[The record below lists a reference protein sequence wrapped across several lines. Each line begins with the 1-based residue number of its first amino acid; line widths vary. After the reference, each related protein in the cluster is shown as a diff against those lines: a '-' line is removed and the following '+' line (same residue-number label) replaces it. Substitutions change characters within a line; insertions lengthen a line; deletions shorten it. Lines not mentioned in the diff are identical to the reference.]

1 MDKAVFQPI
10 EKLPAYK
17 RTSEAV
23 EAHNTPVA
31 VFGMTDSQRCHF
43 FAALKYSRPILYI
56 APNDLKCRRIADEL
70 SSMTDAECMIFHT
83 DDSILFS
90 RDSGSRDIDALRISV
105 LNTLRTPPFD
115 AGSYRPIVVT
125 TAGALLRPL
134 IKPGVFDSSIRL
146 VRQGD
151 TLDITELVS
160 FLVMA
165 GYERVPIAESH
176 GQFSIRGGIIDIVCP
191 GGENGVRIELFG
203 DDVDSL
209 REYDPSSQR
218 STSSVESY
226 CITPAREMVLN
237 EEKTKHTA
245 TQLRLAISRFF
256 SKYKADDA
264 DEKRRRFEALTENA
278 PEKAFLP
285 FTGAETC
292 FLTEYFA
299 VPPLIVIDEPRAVA
313 EQAAGIMN
321 DFHQTLTSM
330 LERGEALPKYEKNL
344 ASIDSLYSE
353 IRDFDILMFQGFS
366 GKTDGF
372 NPKVVCQVEARGL
385 APFYGNID
393 ALYTEVNRLA
403 SSGGR
408 ILIQLGTQ
416 PKAERIAEELGKRGC
431 YTLRLEDLSG
441 DWPAGT
447 VCTCAGGIENGFV
460 YADVNYTVIT
470 EQDIF
475 VQKQTSRRPKH
486 RNIAGASPIRNWS
499 DLNIGDVVV
508 HESHGVGI
516 FRGVKV
522 IEAGG
527 VKRDYLQIDYSG
539 TDKLYV
545 PAEQMDCL
553 QKYIGMEENAP
564 KLNKLGGNEWNA
576 TKARVR
582 KSVEDLTEQL
592 SALYAQR
599 SVIKGHSFSPDS
611 PWQIQFEEDFP
622 YQETADQLTA
632 VSEIKKDMESE
643 HVMDRLL
650 CGDVG
655 YGKTEVALRAAFKAV
670 LDNKQVAIL
679 APTTIL
685 VQQHY
690 NTLLER
696 FSGYPVKCEMIS
708 RFRTQAEKQRILQ
721 SLEYGGIDIIVGTHA
736 LLGKNIKY
744 KDLGLLIIDE
754 EQRFGVKHK
763 ERIKEMKK
771 SVDVLTMTATPIPRT
786 LHMSLTGI
794 RDMSL
799 IEEPPEDRYPVQ
811 TFCLD
816 YSDSLVRDAIMRE
829 LHRGGQVFYVVSRV
843 IGMETVYKRL
853 TGLVPE
859 ASVCVAHGQMSPGEL
874 EDTMMDFYNGQYN
887 VLVCTTIIENGI
899 DVPLANTLI
908 VQDADRF
915 GLSQL
920 YQMRGRVGRSNRVAY
935 AYFMIQPN
943 KAVSETAQKRLEAIR
958 DFTDLG
964 AGFKIAMRDLEI
976 RGAGNLMGSA
986 QHGHMSAVGYEMYCR
1001 LVEEAVNKLKGNPEN
1016 AVDIQTNIDMHI
1028 NAHIPESYIPA
1039 EKHRISAYKRIA
1051 GISNDDELSDV
1062 IDELTDRY
1070 GDTPDEVINLM
1081 NIAYLKNLASKAGIA
1096 SISQKDNQLVCTL
1109 HPQAKPPL
1117 ESFTRLLVDNPGIL
1131 TLRATEPPVLL
1142 IAYKPNT
1149 AKLSKT
1155 NTDPGITYKELL
1167 KTALRLFSAL

>member
-1 MDKAVFQPI
+1 MNKAVFKPI
-10 EKLPAYK
+10 EKLPELLRVRDALA
-17 RTSEAV
+17 S
-23 EAHNTPVA
+23 HSTPVA
-31 VFGMTDSQRCHF
+31 VFGLTDSQRCHF
-43 FAALKYSRPILYI
+43 FAALESPRPILYI
-56 APNDLKCRRIADEL
+56 AANDLKCRRIADEL
-70 SSMTDAECMIFHT
+70 STLNDSDGRIFHE

-105 LNTLRTPPFD
+105 LNTLRTPFD
-115 AGSYRPIVVT
+115 GDGHRPIVVT

-134 IKPGVFDSSIRL
+134 VKPEIFDRSLRL

-151 TLDITELVS
+151 TLDLDELTA

-165 GYERVPIAESH
+165 GYERVPTAESH
-176 GQFSIRGGIIDIVCP
+176 GQFSIRGGIVDIVCP
-191 GGENGVRIELFG
+191 GGQNGIRIELFG

-209 REYDPSSQR
+209 REYDPESQR
-218 STSSVESY
+218 STESVESY
-226 CITPAREMVLN
+226 CITPAREMILTD
-237 EEKTKHTA
+237 EMTQTLA
-245 TQLRLAISRFF
+245 SQLRSAAKRFF
-256 SKYKADDA
+256 ENYNGEDG
-264 DEKRRRFEALTENA
+264 EQKRRRFEALSECM
-278 PEKAFLP
+278 PEKSMLP
-285 FTGAETC
+285 FANTETC
-292 FLTEYFA
+292 FLTDYFA
-299 VPPLIVIDEPRAVA
+299 EPPLVIIDEPKAVS
-313 EQAAGIMN
+313 EQASGVLGN
-321 DFHQTLTSM
+321 FQQTLTSM

-344 ASIDSLYSE
+344 ASADSLYADL
-353 IRDFDILMFQGFS
+353 RTLDILMFQAFS

-372 NPKVVCQVEARGL
+372 NPKTVCRIGARNSS
-385 APFYGNID
+385 PFYGNID
-393 ALYTEVNRLA
+393 ALAEEVSRLTEN
-403 SSGGR
+403 GGR
-408 ILIQLGTQ
+408 VLLQLGTQ
-416 PKAERIAEELGKRGC
+416 PKAERIAEELRDRNC
-431 YTLRLEDLSG
+431 NSAPLESLG
-441 DWPAGT
+441 DEWQGGL
-447 VCTCAGGIENGFV
+447 VCTCAGGLERGFV
-460 YADVNYTVIT
+460 YTDIGYAVIT

-475 VQKQTSRRPKH
+475 VQKQVSRRPKH
-486 RNIAGASPIRNWS
+486 RNVAGASPIRNWS
-499 DLNIGDVVV
+499 DLTVGDIVV
-508 HESHGVGI
+508 HDSHGVGI

-539 TDKLYV
+539 ADKLYV

-564 KLNKLGGNEWNA
+564 RLNKLGGNEWNA

-582 KSVEDLTEQL
+582 KSVEDLTDQL
-592 SALYAQR
+592 STLYAQR
-599 SVIKGHSFSPDS
+599 AVTKGHSFAPDS
-611 PWQIQFEEDFP
+611 PWQLQFEADFP
-622 YQETADQLTA
+622 YQETDDQLAA
-632 VSEIKKDMESE
+632 VSEIKRDMESE
-643 HVMDRLL
+643 RVMDRLL

-708 RFRTQAEKQRILQ
+708 RFRTPTEKQRILQ

-736 LLGKNIKY
+736 LLAKNIRY

-763 ERIKEMKK
+763 ERIKELKK

-799 IEEPPEDRYPVQ
+799 IEEAPHNRCPVQ

-816 YSDSLVRDAIMRE
+816 YSESLVRDAVLRE
-829 LHRGGQVFYVVSRV
+829 LNRGGQVFYVVNRV
-843 IGMETVYKRL
+843 IGIEAVYKKL
-853 TGLVPE
+853 AALVPE
-859 ASVCVAHGQMSPGEL
+859 ASICVAHGQMSAVEL
-874 EDTMMDFYNGQYN
+874 ENTMLDFYNGKYN
-887 VLVCTTIIENGI
+887 LLICTTIIENGI

-908 VQDADRF
+908 VQDADMF

-920 YQMRGRVGRSNRVAY
+920 YQMRGRVGRSDRVAY
-935 AYFMIQPN
+935 AYFMVQAN
-943 KAVSETAQKRLEAIR
+943 KAMSETAHKRLEAIR

-1001 LVEEAVNKLKGNPEN
+1001 LIEEAVNKLKGNAEAPP
-1016 AVDIQTNIDMHI
+1016 DIQTNIDI
-1028 NAHIPESYIPA
+1028 QLNAHIPEAFIRA
-1039 EKHRISAYKRIA
+1039 EKSRIGAYKRIA
-1051 GISNDDELSDV
+1051 TVTDDESRSDV

-1070 GDTPDEVINLM
+1070 GDVPDEVINLI
-1081 NIAYLKNLASKAGIA
+1081 NIAYLKNLASKAGLSA
-1096 SISQKDNQLVCTL
+1096 ISQKDNRLVCTF
-1109 HPQAKPPL
+1109 HASAKPPL
-1117 ESFTRLLVDNPGIL
+1117 ESFTRLLFDNPDTL
-1131 TLRATEPPVLL
+1131 TLRATDPPVLV
-1142 IAYKPNT
+1142 ITYRPNT
-1149 AKLSKT
+1149 ARPAKT
-1155 NTDPGITYKELL
+1155 APDNTAKQLLAMAVGFFKEL
-1167 KTALRLFSAL
+1167 